1 MGVQTCALPICRQP
15 GNAADAIATAKGL
28 MRRGASFD
36 AGLMQINSANFAR
49 LGLTP
54 ETVFDPCTNLR
65 AGAHVLTD
73 NYRRASDAG
82 RADPLRAALSEYNSG
97 SRTRGLTNGYVGRV
111 YAAAKGT
118 GAGPARREKT
128 NRNSVGWG
136 KGVSVRW
143 SIGVRRS
150 IKKKKK

>member
-1 MGVQTCALPICRQP
+1 MFFFSSRRRHTRCALVTGVQTCALPIF
-15 GNAADAIATAKGL
+15 

-97 SRTRGLTNGYVGRV
+97 SRTRGLTNGYVGRD

-118 GAGPARREKT
+118 GADPGSSEKRKEEQT
-128 NRNSVGWG
+128 AELQQ
-136 KGVSVRW
+136 
-143 SIGVRRS
+143 
-150 IKKKKK
+150 

>member
-1 MGVQTCALPICRQP
+1 
-15 GNAADAIATAKGL
+15 
-28 MRRGASFD
+28 
-36 AGLMQINSANFAR
+36 MQINSANFAR

-118 GAGPARREKT
+118 GADPASSEKPRAPYGAAEIGRASCRE
-128 NRNSVGWG
+128 RVWQY
-136 KGVSVRW
+136 V
-143 SIGVRRS
+143 
-150 IKKKKK
+150 

>member
-1 MGVQTCALPICRQP
+1 MIGRHTRSTRTDTLFPYTTLVRS
-15 GNAADAIATAKGL
+15 NAADAIATAKGL

-82 RADPLRAALSEYNSG
+82 RADPLRAALRSEEHTSELQY
-97 SRTRGLTNGYVGRV
+97 LM
-111 YAAAKGT
+111 
-118 GAGPARREKT
+118 
-128 NRNSVGWG
+128 RNSYAVFCL
-136 KGVSVRW
+136 
-143 SIGVRRS
+143 
-150 IKKKKK
+150 KKKKLIITKCKNKL